1 MPAPRPPCTVARGAG
16 PVAVPRWS
24 AFAASESPSPADGY
38 APGLFVLKR
47 AADLKARVSAA
58 EPRVRALI
66 SPEGF
71 LRRYPIEGGSVRK
84 LASAASTV
92 AYYITT
98 VNELQSRDEADH

>member
-1 MPAPRPPCTVARGAG
+1 M
-16 PVAVPRWS
+16 
-24 AFAASESPSPADGY
+24 
-38 APGLFVLKR
+38 LKR

-71 LRRYPIEGGSVRK
+71 LRRYPIEGGSVRE
-84 LASAASTV
+84 LLSTVSTV
-92 AYYITT
+92 AHYMTT